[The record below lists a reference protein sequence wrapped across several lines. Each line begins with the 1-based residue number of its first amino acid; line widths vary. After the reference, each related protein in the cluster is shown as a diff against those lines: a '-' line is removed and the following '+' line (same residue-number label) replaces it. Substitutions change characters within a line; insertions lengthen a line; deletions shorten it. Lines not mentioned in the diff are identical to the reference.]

1 MTAWGRRGAL
11 LLSAAAL
18 AAPGLARGQ
27 AGRPLRFVVPYA
39 PGGQAD
45 NHTRLIAQ
53 HLRTVLGRDIVVDN
67 RPGGSAVIGTD
78 HVVRSTPDGTTV
90 LFVAKTVLFH
100 EMLVAQPTFRMAQL
114 APVIVIGEFPS
125 LWTVSA
131 QTGLADWAAFVARAK
146 ERPGQLSYATLGRG
160 SLTHLNGELL
170 EATAGIDLVDVPYR
184 GAAPAMLDL
193 LAGRVDAY
201 FDTPTWVAADA
212 YVSGGVRAL
221 AITSAQR
228 SPMAPN
234 VPTFAELGLPGL
246 TQTAWNGYMVPAA
259 TPPEVVQQLNAALQ
273 QVLAMPEVA
282 ERLGRDGLSGL
293 GGGTDRFAA
302 LLRQESEVW
311 SGLIRRL
318 GLRID

>member
-1 MTAWGRRGAL
+1 MRVIHRRGAM
-11 LLSAAAL
+11 LSAGAL
-18 AAPGLARGQ
+18 LAMPAIARAQ
-27 AGRPLRFVVPYA
+27 ASRAIRFVVPYA

-45 NHTRLIAQ
+45 NHTRLIAH
-53 HLRTVLGRDIVVDN
+53 HLRALTGREVVVDN

-78 HVVRSTPDGTTV
+78 YVVRAPADGATI

-125 LWTVSA
+125 IWTVGA
-131 QTGLADWAAFVARAK
+131 QTGIADWAGFVERARA
-146 ERPGQLSYATLGRG
+146 RPGQMTYATLGRG

-170 EATAGIDLVDVPYR
+170 EATAGLDLVDVPYR

-212 YVSGGVRAL
+212 YTSGGARAL
-221 AITSAQR
+221 AITSAER
-228 SPMAPN
+228 SPMVPA

-259 TPPEVVQQLNAALQ
+259 TPAETVQQLNAALG
-273 QVLAMPEVA
+273 QVLALPEVR
-282 ERLGRDGLSGL
+282 ERMTRDGLSGL
-293 GGGTDRFAA
+293 GGTTERFAA
-302 LLRQESEVW
+302 LLAQEQQGW
-311 SGLIRRL
+311 SALIRRL
-318 GLRID
+318 GLRLD